1 MIYVAPITSHGD
13 LAQRLAELRQL
24 EREGCPQAATIDE
37 TIRAYHEY
45 NEPMKRIDVD
55 ALIERTQRRKALC

>member
-1 MIYVAPITSHGD
+1 MIYVAPIASHGD

-24 EREGCPQAATIDE
+24 EREGRPQTAEIDE

-55 ALIERTQRRKALC
+55 ALIERTTREKLL